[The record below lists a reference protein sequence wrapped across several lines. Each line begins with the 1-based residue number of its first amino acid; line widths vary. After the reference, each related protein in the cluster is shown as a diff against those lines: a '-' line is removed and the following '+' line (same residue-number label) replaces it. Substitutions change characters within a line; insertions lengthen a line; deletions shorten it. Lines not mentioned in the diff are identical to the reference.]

1 MKYRSILSVILITG
15 MICFIFSFSLQDA
28 PTSSALSK
36 QVTALV
42 STLVEQVETLT
53 TLTPPSNGTIRALA
67 HFSLFFI
74 LGCICMLCFL
84 CQRRTLLYA
93 SRATFLIG
101 CVAALLDET
110 LQLRSLGRSFQFVD
124 IGKDVLGIC
133 LSVVLVVIGTKIL
146 KCIVKIRM

>member
-67 HFSLFFI
+67 HFS
-74 LGCICMLCFL
+74 
-84 CQRRTLLYA
+84 
-93 SRATFLIG
+93 
-101 CVAALLDET
+101 
-110 LQLRSLGRSFQFVD
+110 
-124 IGKDVLGIC
+124 
-133 LSVVLVVIGTKIL
+133 
-146 KCIVKIRM
+146 